1 MRVTKYLKKI
11 NSVQN
16 KFLTL
21 AISSGIFLFVIA
33 IQPAFAQNL
42 TSNSWIIQFG
52 NFNVTSGEK
61 NSASYNVTDTVG
73 QTGSGPYGSYG
84 SSSYFVGSGFQY
96 IYQIDNFSFDISKTL
111 VNLGELVPNIHS
123 TDSHTLTITTKG
135 AGGYSVYAYEIHPL
149 RLVNGAD
156 EIVDTTCNTGSCTH
170 LVAGVW
176 NNQSIPGFGY
186 NMSGN
191 DIPANF
197 IDSTYYKNFADDE
210 TADNMQIVMSSVNIA
225 SQRQATVTY
234 KAGINSNQ
242 ASGNYETG
250 IIYVAVPGY

>member
-1 MRVTKYLKKI
+1 MK
-11 NSVQN
+11 N
-16 KFLTL
+16 KFLL
-21 AISSGIFLFVIA
+21 LIISSGILLFIVATKQI
-33 IQPAFAQNL
+33 FAQNL
-42 TSNSWIIQFG
+42 TSDSWIIQFG

-61 NSASYNVTDTVG
+61 SSASYNITDTVG

-111 VNLGELVPNIHS
+111 IDLGELVPNVHS
-123 TDSHTLTITTKG
+123 TDSHTLTVTTKG

-149 RLVNGAD
+149 RLINGSD
-156 EIVDTTCNTGSCTH
+156 EIIDTTCNTANCTH

-176 NNQSIPGFGY
+176 NDQSIPGFGY
-186 NMSGN
+186 NMTGN

-197 IDSTYYKNFADDE
+197 IDNTYYKNFADDE
-210 TADNMQIVMSSVNIA
+210 TAETMQIVMSSVNIA

-234 KAGINSNQ
+234 KAGINSSQ